1 MSASPTNLIYGLVDP
16 RTLLIRYVGMTSNG
30 MRRPKDHRRPSG
42 PDTYCRRWVKSL
54 QREGLAYQIVVLE
67 ILETSITLPEAERWW
82 IAYGRASGWPLTN
95 LNGGGHVSEAELLEL
110 RERRIARAEQKKA
123 CADQERVRLSPEE
136 VAERAHRWRLENEQN
151 VPRGTPRDPVEV
163 RNHCFQLFEKY
174 IGSDKLF
181 VEVVISARVT
191 LDEVE
196 QLYEEWLLISRER
209 SLKAVQAD
217 RLEAVK
223 RILGS

>member
-1 MSASPTNLIYGLVDP
+1 
-16 RTLLIRYVGMTSNG
+16 
-30 MRRPKDHRRPSG
+30 MRRPKDHRRPSC

-54 QREGLAYQIVVLE
+54 QREGLTYQIVVLE
-67 ILETSITLPEAERWW
+67 ILETSITLPEVERWW

-95 LNGGGHVSEAELLEL
+95 LNGEGHVSEAELLEL
-110 RERRIARAEQKKA
+110 RERRMARAEQKKA

-136 VAERAHRWRLENEQN
+136 VAERARRWRLENEQN

-163 RNHCFQLFEKY
+163 RNHCFQLFEKH

-181 VEVVISARVT
+181 VEVVIGARVT
-191 LDEVE
+191 PDEVE

-217 RLEAVK
+217 RLETVK
-223 RILGS
+223 RILSI

>member
-1 MSASPTNLIYGLVDP
+1 MSTSPTNLIYGLVDP

-30 MRRPKDHRRPSG
+30 MRRPRIIDAHHVLTRTAADGSSPFNAKDSPIKSSYLRFSKHPSRF
-42 PDTYCRRWVKSL
+42 PKSSA
-54 QREGLAYQIVVLE
+54 GG
-67 ILETSITLPEAERWW
+67 S
-82 IAYGRASGWPLTN
+82 AYGRASGWPLTN

-110 RERRIARAEQKKA
+110 RERRMARAEQKKA

-136 VAERAHRWRLENEQN
+136 VAERARRWRLENEQN

-163 RNHCFQLFEKY
+163 RNHCFQLFEKH

-181 VEVVISARVT
+181 VEVVIGARVT
-191 LDEVE
+191 PDEVE

-217 RLEAVK
+217 RLETVK
-223 RILGS
+223 RILSI